1 MAEAHTGM
9 KCDIEVLTP
18 TQRKLRVEVPADRVA
33 KTFSRIYREF
43 GRRAKVRGFRAG
55 KVPQQVLR
63 GLYGAD
69 IQAQALSEIVEASLG
84 EAVKEQGLDPV
95 SEPRLDAGDLSEAQP
110 FTFSAVMEVRPD
122 IELGNYRGIALD
134 RPRVDVD
141 DEQVDRTLQA
151 FRERHAQ
158 LEPVEERERVED
170 GDYVFIDFAGTVD
183 GEAFP
188 GGSAENYAVDIGAGR
203 FLPEFERG
211 LVGMK
216 TGVPGTL
223 VVELPADS
231 SDSPESRPAGRKAE
245 FTVTV
250 RDIRRKDLPPLDDD
264 FARDYGECESL
275 EELRDKVR
283 AQLQDE
289 VERFQNTRLQDEIV
303 EHLLDAHSVDTPPSM
318 VERELSYLVRRAATE
333 RESAGADAPAP
344 TTDELREELTPAAE
358 RRVRAS
364 LLIDEI
370 ASAEGI
376 SVSDEEV
383 EGRIDAL
390 ARASG
395 GQAASVRERYR
406 QDWARATLQSQMVT
420 EKTLDFLLE
429 QAAVTVVEP
438 AEPSETT

>member
-1 MAEAHTGM
+1 M

-43 GRRAKVRGFRAG
+43 GRRANVRGFRAG
-55 KVPQQVLR
+55 KVPQQILR

-84 EAVKEQGLDPV
+84 EAVKEQGLDLV

-110 FTFSAVMEVRPD
+110 FTFSAVMEVRPE
-122 IELGNYRGIALD
+122 IELGSYRGIALN
-134 RPRVDVD
+134 RPRADVD

-151 FRERHAQ
+151 FQERHAQ
-158 LEPVEERERVED
+158 LEPVEGRERVED

-216 TGVPGTL
+216 KGVPGTL
-223 VVELPADS
+223 MVELPGDS
-231 SDSPESRPAGRKAE
+231 SESRPAGRKAE

-283 AQLQDE
+283 SSC
-289 VERFQNTRLQDEIV
+289 RTR
-303 EHLLDAHSVDTPPSM
+303 SSGFRTPGCTTTSSSNSWMRTRWTPPHRWWSGSCRISCGGPRPKGSRRRRM
-318 VERELSYLVRRAATE
+318 RRRRPRMSY
-333 RESAGADAPAP
+333 
-344 TTDELREELTPAAE
+344 
-358 RRVRAS
+358 
-364 LLIDEI
+364 
-370 ASAEGI
+370 
-376 SVSDEEV
+376 
-383 EGRIDAL
+383 GR
-390 ARASG
+390 S
-395 GQAASVRERYR
+395 
-406 QDWARATLQSQMVT
+406 
-420 EKTLDFLLE
+420 
-429 QAAVTVVEP
+429 
-438 AEPSETT
+438 

>member
-18 TQRKLRVEVPADRVA
+18 TQKKLRVEVPADQVA

-55 KVPQQVLR
+55 KIPQHVLR

-84 EAVKEQGLDPV
+84 EAVKQHGIEPV
-95 SEPRLDAGDLSEAQP
+95 SEPRLDAGELSEAQP
-110 FTFSAVMEVRPD
+110 FTFCAVMDVRPD
-122 IELGNYRGIALD
+122 IELGNYRGIALN

-141 DEQVDRTLQA
+141 DDQVDQTLDA
-151 FRERHAQ
+151 FREHQAQ
-158 LEPVEERERVED
+158 LEPVEEREQVED

-183 GEAFP
+183 GETFP
-188 GGSAENYAVDIGAGR
+188 GSSAENYAVDIGAGQS
-203 FLPEFERG
+203 LPEFERG

-216 TGVPGTL
+216 KGVPGNL

-231 SDSPESRPAGRKAE
+231 PEPRGAGRKAE

-275 EELRDKVR
+275 GELREKVR
-283 AQLQDE
+283 SQLQDE
-289 VERFQNTRLQDEIV
+289 VARFQNTRLQDEIV
-303 EHLLDAHSVDTPPSM
+303 EQLLETHAVDTPPSM

-333 RESAGADAPAP
+333 RESAGADTPAP
-344 TTDELREELTPAAE
+344 TTEELREKWTPGAQ

-376 SVSDEEV
+376 SVSAEEV
-383 EGRIDAL
+383 EGRVDAM

-395 GQAASVRERYR
+395 GQAAAVRERYR
-406 QDWARATLQSQMVT
+406 QERARATLRSQMVT

-429 QAAVTVVEP
+429 QAEVTVMEP
-438 AEPSETT
+438 PEPLETT

>member
-1 MAEAHTGM
+1 M

-33 KTFSRIYREF
+33 KAFSRIYREF

-110 FTFSAVMEVRPD
+110 FTFSAVMEVKPA
-122 IELGNYRGIALD
+122 IELGDYRGIALD

-141 DEQVDRTLQA
+141 DEQVERTLQA
-151 FRERHAQ
+151 FQERHAQ
-158 LEPVEERERVED
+158 LEPVEERVQVED

-216 TGVPGTL
+216 KGVPGTL
-223 VVELPADS
+223 AVELPPAAS
-231 SDSPESRPAGRKAE
+231 ESGPAGRKAE
-245 FTVTV
+245 FAVTV

-283 AQLQDE
+283 SQLRDE
-289 VERFQNTRLQDEIV
+289 VERFQNTRLRDEIV
-303 EHLLDAHSVDTPPSM
+303 EHLLDNHSVDTPPSM
-318 VERELSYLVRRAATE
+318 VERELSYLVRRAAAE
-333 RESAGADAPAP
+333 RESSEGDAPAP
-344 TTDELREELTPAAE
+344 TTDELREEWTPEAE

-376 SVSDEEV
+376 SVSEEEV
-383 EGRIDAL
+383 DGRIDAV
-390 ARASG
+390 ARAG
-395 GQAASVRERYR
+395 GEQAASVRERYR
-406 QDWARATLQSQMVT
+406 QDWARATLRSQMVT

-438 AEPSETT
+438 SEPAETT